1 MLRIAAFCLIF
12 KILGVIL
19 MQARDPPKR
28 KKTAISTA
36 FLLIRCIGLLKAGF
50 WK

>member
-28 KKTAISTA
+28 KKAVEMA
-36 FLLIRCIGLLKAGF
+36 VFLLIRCIGLLKAGF